1 MLIYKNVSWKTTKGV
16 KAGLMKGI
24 KTFLKNKKNIVAK
37 DIVTFLKKK
46 EKESKYMVA
55 IDTKIFLK
63 MSVSEVLEKYY
74 KTWNNG

>member
-1 MLIYKNVSWKTTKGV
+1 
-16 KAGLMKGI
+16 MKGI
-24 KTFLKNKKNIVAK
+24 KTFSKNKKNIVAK
-37 DIVTFLKKK
+37 DIMTFLKKK

>member
-1 MLIYKNVSWKTTKGV
+1 
-16 KAGLMKGI
+16 MKGI

>member
-1 MLIYKNVSWKTTKGV
+1 
-16 KAGLMKGI
+16 MKGI
-24 KTFLKNKKNIVAK
+24 KTFSKNKKNIVAK

-46 EKESKYMVA
+46 KEKESKYMVP

-74 KTWNNG
+74 KSWNNG

>member
-1 MLIYKNVSWKTTKGV
+1 
-16 KAGLMKGI
+16 MKGI
-24 KTFLKNKKNIVAK
+24 KTFSKNKKNIVAK

-46 EKESKYMVA
+46 KEKESIYLEKESKYMVP

-74 KTWNNG
+74 KSWNNG